1 MVKYSASRL
10 LKLPVLDDQGQKI
23 GRLRDIVIETRT
35 GNLISLILDK
45 VDSQVAAEITQQ
57 LSTGESVIPVS
68 IAKFNE
74 DSVTID
80 RRKLKLL
87 FLKRNLKKRTISA
100 QTPSNVLD

>member
-74 DSVTID
+74 DSVTVD